1 MKSLLWV
8 DDNIEQFQPFVTKF
22 QEHGLYVGTA
32 SSSPNGFIELRKQQY
47 DIVFWDFMMGH
58 EPCVHILDSIV
69 EMAGSAQ
76 VFIVSSF
83 LYLNEVMEQLTRKI
97 SKSSLRI
104 ATIDKTT
111 LPFTDDDQAIQ
122 DFLSDLMSGQYF
134 ASPSKAED
142 VDRRVQEAM
151 RSSEV
156 LLWNSY
162 LELDLSGKMA
172 ALDKVA
178 EITKDIRQQLEQEGY
193 VYMLFCGNYSEPL
206 QKCKSLDEIPSEKQ
220 IVDIAR
226 SLDSAPFEFS
236 VSGMVDDLS
245 ANCCERSGLKGY
257 PILKI
262 GYKRESEEIHFDT
275 GNPFTLISFEWYTEK
290 GWIDPSVLIQH
301 HKAGDMAFKGRHIE
315 WHNVIV
321 TDSNGVTACCT
332 FKGFAACDWN
342 AYRIAIECGPD
353 CKNDYR
359 SSSKSKLCKYR
370 TGLLG
375 RNFATNLQKK
385 LTIDCMTGNITFR

>member
-1 MKSLLWV
+1 MKSMLWV
-8 DDNIEQFQPFVTKF
+8 DDNIEQFRPFVKKF
-22 QEHGLYVGTA
+22 KEHGFHVSTA
-32 SSSPNGFIELRKQQY
+32 SSSANGFTELRSHQY

-69 EMAGSAQ
+69 TTAGSAR

-83 LYLNEVMEQLTRKI
+83 LYLHEVIEPLTTQI
-97 SKSSLRI
+97 SKSSLQI

-111 LPFTDDDQAIQ
+111 LPFTDDDNAIQ
-122 DFLSDLMSGQYF
+122 DFLSDLMSDQYF
-134 ASPSKAED
+134 TLPSKAED
-142 VDRRVQEAM
+142 IDRRVQEAM
-151 RSSEV
+151 RGSEV
-156 LLWNSY
+156 MTWSSY

-206 QKCKSLDEIPSEKQ
+206 QKRKSLDEIPSENQ

-226 SLDSAPFEFS
+226 SIGYAPFEFS

-245 ANCCERSGLKGY
+245 ANCCEKSGLKGY
-257 PILKI
+257 PTLKI

-275 GNPFTLISFEWYTEK
+275 GNPLTLMSFEWYTEK
-290 GWIDPSVLIQH
+290 GWIEPSVLIRQ

-353 CKNDYR
+353 CKNDHK

-375 RNFATNLQKK
+375 RNFAISLQKK
-385 LTIDCMTGNITFR
+385 LTVDCITGNVTFL